1 MTYCHSRQQLQ
12 HSNWLQQARAS
23 RLCSQSN
30 SLSRFNHAVPSL
42 HLRARADET
51 TIVFERAGDER
62 HETLSPAR
70 GGQPKDNYPLVVVII
85 VYLTDPCGVA
95 GKASSMFFPAGE
107 RARDANV

>member
-1 MTYCHSRQQLQ
+1 MRY
-12 HSNWLQQARAS
+12 
-23 RLCSQSN
+23 
-30 SLSRFNHAVPSL
+30 
-42 HLRARADET
+42 LRYTCVRVRADET

-107 RARDANV
+107 RVTRTCNDVVNRSSSNV